1 MSLKI
6 GHVKNELFLF
16 STNLRID
23 IFALAA
29 ETQEFGIQIF
39 DGIISAPYKEYFSE
53 LQIIEVNENSSP
65 AFSDSFSAQ
74 LNGPMTPNPTQNNLA
89 VPNKSASQ
97 FSYNTLGEWT
107 FSSGGFQPL
116 V

>member
-1 MSLKI
+1 MAYIVRPVTK
-6 GHVKNELFLF
+6 
-16 STNLRID
+16 D
-23 IFALAA
+23 
-29 ETQEFGIQIF
+29 
-39 DGIISAPYKEYFSE
+39 FSE

-97 FSYNTLGEWT
+97 FSYNTLGKLQ
-107 FSSGGFQPL
+107 SLNDHHG
-116 V
+116 VAKN